1 MCVCV
6 SVSDR
11 EMSSKLEN
19 EMRGTPCHTH
29 ARSHTPYLT
38 PPVSSGVSCSSVIWR
53 IGQESRLCVFKLKP
67 LLWQ

>member
-29 ARSHTPYLT
+29 ARTLT
-38 PPVSSGVSCSSVIWR
+38 HSLSYSPRLFGGELFVSNLANWT
-53 IGQESRLCVFKLKP
+53 EKP
-67 LLWQ
+67 AVCF